1 MRGILILAALL
12 PTLLGCEWGAAAPK
26 NVLNEYLQAVLQER
40 HEDAYKHVSSR
51 DHKLISFFT
60 FHFEAHEICD
70 TTRKVMLE
78 HASYKIKKV
87 RLRNGQEAAVSQVV
101 ITLPKRDVVQ
111 KALAEGREEAER
123 EARLKLAGFSP
134 AERSRRLQEETRK
147 ALQSRL
153 NDLHYRRMLDTES
166 YRTTFD
172 LVREPEGWKVFLGWD
187 GQEPLTMGL
196 LLGRAEVGF

>member
-1 MRGILILAALL
+1 MRGVLVMAALV
-12 PTLLGCEWGAAAPK
+12 PALLGCEWGAAAPK
-26 NVLNEYLQAVLQER
+26 EALSGYLLAVLQER
-40 HEDAYKHVSSR
+40 HEDAYRYISNR
-51 DHKLISFFT
+51 DQKLISLFT

-70 TTRKVMLE
+70 TTRRVMLE

-87 RLRNGQEAAVSQVV
+87 NLRNGKEGAVAQVV
-101 ITLPKRDVVQ
+101 VTLPKREVVQ

-134 AERSRRLQEETRK
+134 AERSRSLQEETRK
-147 ALQSRL
+147 ALQRRL

-187 GQEPLTMGL
+187 GKEPLTMGL
-196 LLGRAEVGF
+196 LLGRVELGF